1 MENCKSVPTPMAQGF
16 SINPKDLPE
25 KGDPRDV
32 EEMRS
37 ILGSLMYIQVWSRPE
52 IAFAVNYLARYTQL
66 ADKTTIAAA
75 RRIL

>member
-1 MENCKSVPTPMAQGF
+1 MAQGF
-16 SINPKDLPE
+16 SINPEDLPE

-52 IAFAVNYLARYTQL
+52 IAFAVNYLARYTQR